1 MSEVKNEIATYFGRC
16 KCCLSYG
23 YLKNMWTEHQF
34 EGESE
39 VYGEMLVDC
48 FALTWDS
55 SESID
60 QDQICEQCV
69 NRLRDAC
76 DFKKIVLTSQE
87 DFYRQL
93 GDGDDKDT
101 IPKLEDCDEEYLMVY
116 KEADSDTAD
125 TADTDTADMDVSVND
140 ASACDEE
147 YEDVEYLEDEVGGDA
162 KEALVATSSTQAQK
176 PKRRRKAD
184 TPTDSDD
191 GVKRK
196 WPKRLPKNERFKT
209 YKQYTEENLRQ
220 CLEAVRSGEIT
231 PNDAARKYNIPKKT
245 ICAKMRLE
253 PTDVLTDNTT
263 KTTNTLEIKKK
274 EIKQRDPNTP
284 PVDAKTKP
292 AVKQKTKDK
301 PVKRNVK
308 KTNKVDT
315 DTKIQST
322 DEDNAPVDAEQI
334 RTRYKAIVDEKFKSG
349 KTEPEKNDVNELAK
363 HKDNLKTILHNT
375 NATAIKGYW
384 GVGYYC
390 YFCDEHKE
398 TPSDLKTH
406 NIEKHSKIEE
416 VIQVKYVAD
425 LVIRLDITNLKC
437 SLCDK
442 VINTLEDTME
452 HLKTMHE
459 KIIHSDVK
467 NHIIPFKF
475 DTEVLKCVMCEKE
488 FKFFKLLSEHMSEHY
503 RNYECN
509 TCDRAFINK
518 QSMQT
523 HSYRHNRG
531 VFKCAKCPK
540 VFDCRPKKSAHERVV
555 HTMFNKTRKCA
566 FCDERFSTKDLVQIH
581 EVKVHGV
588 KPIVFSCTACNKSY
602 KSQSSL
608 ITHKNRFH
616 LMLRPHKCSYCEMA
630 FFSKMELKSHTVTH
644 TKTRDFK
651 CNMCSKSF
659 GTRCSLNQHVRCH
672 LDDRRYKCDQCE
684 RGFVHRTAW
693 KVHMRSKHGKIV

>member
-253 PTDVLTDNTT
+253 PTDALGTKNTT
-263 KTTNTLEIKKK
+263 ETSLHQLQNNERTILKKYKDNVRLIITNSNATPIKGRWGIGYGCLYCEYHTQIPAELKEHTTKIHKNDTGK
-274 EIKQRDPNTP
+274 
-284 PVDAKTKP
+284 
-292 AVKQKTKDK
+292 
-301 PVKRNVK
+301 
-308 KTNKVDT
+308 NKV
-315 DTKIQST
+315 
-322 DEDNAPVDAEQI
+322 
-334 RTRYKAIVDEKFKSG
+334 KS
-349 KTEPEKNDVNELAK
+349 
-363 HKDNLKTILHNT
+363 
-375 NATAIKGYW
+375 
-384 GVGYYC
+384 
-390 YFCDEHKE
+390 
-398 TPSDLKTH
+398 
-406 NIEKHSKIEE
+406 
-416 VIQVKYVAD
+416 VAD
-425 LVIRLDITNLKC
+425 MIIKLDITDLKC
-437 SLCDK
+437 KLCAKEINNLQDFMQHLHLIHKLPINFDINNHIVPFKFKTEQLLCALCDK
-442 VINTLEDTME
+442 PFSHFKHLTEHMTDHYPNYKCDECSRQFINLRSQ
-452 HLKTMHE
+452 K
-459 KIIHSDVK
+459 IHS
-467 NHIIPFKF
+467 F
-475 DTEVLKCVMCEKE
+475 
-488 FKFFKLLSEHMSEHY
+488 
-503 RNYECN
+503 
-509 TCDRAFINK
+509 
-518 QSMQT
+518 
-523 HSYRHNRG
+523 RHRIG
-531 VFKCAKCPK
+531 TFKCMHCPK
-540 VFDCRPKKSAHERVV
+540 IFNTRIKVKEHERVI
-555 HTMFNKTRKCA
+555 HQNGSKTRKCGY
-566 FCDERFSTKDLVQIH
+566 CDEKFMDSVQRTNH
-581 EVKVHGV
+581 EVKVHGIQMP
-588 KPIVFSCTACNKSY
+588 KFECKACGKSFD
-602 KSQSSL
+602 SQRSL
-608 ITHKNRFH
+608 NNHVNHFH
-616 LMLRPHKCSYCEMA
+616 LLLRPHICPECGKGFY
-630 FFSKMELKSHTVTH
+630 KKNELKRHSVKHTGLREFQCKVCFKWYGSKRSLTAH
-644 TKTRDFK
+644 SKLHEDRIVLACEYCPKTFK
-651 CNMCSKSF
+651 NKNGLVHHIRS
-659 GTRCSLNQHVRCH
+659 QHGNI
-672 LDDRRYKCDQCE
+672 Y
-684 RGFVHRTAW
+684 
-693 KVHMRSKHGKIV
+693 

>member
-253 PTDVLTDNTT
+253 PTEEADSNRE
-263 KTTNTLEIKKK
+263 KTFRLVREIK
-274 EIKQRDPNTP
+274 
-284 PVDAKTKP
+284 
-292 AVKQKTKDK
+292 
-301 PVKRNVK
+301 
-308 KTNKVDT
+308 
-315 DTKIQST
+315 
-322 DEDNAPVDAEQI
+322 
-334 RTRYKAIVDEKFKSG
+334 AIL
-349 KTEPEKNDVNELAK
+349 TY
-363 HKDNLKTILHNT
+363 T
-375 NATAIKGYW
+375 NATPYKSKSIR
-384 GVGYYC
+384 YYC
-390 YFCDEHKE
+390 AYCSTDGPNFEDPDDLRSHTRTEHIH
-398 TPSDLKTH
+398 DR
-406 NIEKHSKIEE
+406 IEKIE
-416 VIQVKYVAD
+416 YAM
-425 LVIRLDITNLKC
+425 RPYWMN
-437 SLCDK
+437 
-442 VINTLEDTME
+442 
-452 HLKTMHE
+452 
-459 KIIHSDVK
+459 
-467 NHIIPFKF
+467 
-475 DTEVLKCVMCEKE
+475 EVLKLDIDNLLCTVCCIVINNWNEMFRHLREKHNVHLDQAYTRVIPYVLRSDLQCALCKESFSNYMHLDGHMNAHYNNYVCDDCGVTFLAQNRLKQHVKIHNIGKYPCSMCKKVFSLEKYRRKHE
-488 FKFFKLLSEHMSEHY
+488 ETVHKQMCKFKCLYCPEKFTGEYVRHLHCLEAHKDKVKTITCEQCGKVFTWRQYYMNHMKKKHDNI
-503 RNYECN
+503 RNYECDE
-509 TCDRAFINK
+509 CD
-518 QSMQT
+518 
-523 HSYRHNRG
+523 
-531 VFKCAKCPK
+531 
-540 VFDCRPKKSAHERVV
+540 KK
-555 HTMFNKTRKCA
+555 
-566 FCDERFSTKDLVQIH
+566 
-581 EVKVHGV
+581 
-588 KPIVFSCTACNKSY
+588 
-602 KSQSSL
+602 
-608 ITHKNRFH
+608 
-616 LMLRPHKCSYCEMA
+616 
-630 FFSKMELKSHTVTH
+630 FFSNYELK
-644 TKTRDFK
+644 D
-651 CNMCSKSF
+651 
-659 GTRCSLNQHVRCH
+659 HVLRHIGKKNYECGVCH
-672 LDDRRYKCDQCE
+672 KKYYSMLALKQ
-684 RGFVHRTAW
+684 
-693 KVHMRSKHGKIV
+693 HGKQHRKDEKDDN